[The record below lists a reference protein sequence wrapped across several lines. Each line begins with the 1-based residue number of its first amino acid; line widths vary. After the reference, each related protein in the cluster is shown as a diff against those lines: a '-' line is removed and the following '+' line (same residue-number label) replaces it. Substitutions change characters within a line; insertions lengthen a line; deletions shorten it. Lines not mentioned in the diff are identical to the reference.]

1 MESSHARPCC
11 ASVNCRKEW
20 IDSSIESIKAE
31 ALEAGC
37 SVLPDSILLQIH
49 SWCGCS
55 VGCAVPDRETVIGSL
70 ASHYLLS
77 PMLFSNCDIDLTLI
91 FLIFGKGTYNSV
103 KVPSITVLSH
113 FNKLVFNHGLLNL
126 ILGLIA
132 GFKCLIL

>member
-1 MESSHARPCC
+1 M
-11 ASVNCRKEW
+11 
-20 IDSSIESIKAE
+20 
-31 ALEAGC
+31 
-37 SVLPDSILLQIH
+37 
-49 SWCGCS
+49 
-55 VGCAVPDRETVIGSL
+55 PDRETVIGSL

-91 FLIFGKGTYNSV
+91 FLIFVKGTYNSV

-132 GFKCLIL
+132 GFKCLIV